1 MKNMKHRLLCLLML
15 LSLLPCATWAQTFVN
30 LTPRPKTMTV
40 KTGSLALPSQVSISY
55 SALDESSISEV
66 NQFAADYQN
75 ATGANVT
82 VAADDA
88 SALIQVVLLP
98 SSSTLKNAGYKID
111 VTSTSIKVQ
120 AKEALGFFY
129 AFQSI
134 KKMLPANVMAGV
146 KDAKISSFTLP
157 LVSITDEPRFE
168 YRGFMLDV
176 ARHFFTVE
184 EVKHM
189 LDIMAYYKLNV
200 FHWHL
205 SDDQGW
211 RVEIKKYPKL
221 TSVASIAPNCRFT
234 DMDELTQY
242 WINKPYGPYFYTQ
255 EEIKDVIAYAK
266 KLHIDVV
273 PEIDM
278 PGHFCAALTAY
289 PEFSCTPNG
298 THTVQ
303 IDGGIYSDV
312 LNVANPKAVQFA
324 KDVLEELIELF
335 PSEYIHIGGDECPTT
350 AWQGNKQCQEAYAE
364 LGLTDYRQ
372 LQSHFI
378 QQMSEFV
385 KAKGR
390 KLSVWNEAITANGT
404 DLNIMKNTG
413 ATVYCWT
420 GADAAVNKAKE
431 LGLPSIYTPWG
442 PYYINRRQ
450 GSSELDPPGAGDG
463 TDNVQKTYETN
474 PPTNTTYGVQGTFWT
489 EHVSD
494 AKYMQW
500 LALPRLLAIAEN
512 GWTPQSRKD
521 FSDFQKRMTA
531 DTTLLNY
538 GNYRYCKYKMLGEDG
553 SASSSIVYPLVN
565 TQEKKYYYRII
576 SGGTD
581 ATRLGRCIE
590 LLSEGSSLIS
600 EYSAK
605 GAKVGVIWTSPQAT
619 EADANYDYQWW
630 SIEEDPANKGH
641 FAIVCKALPNGSL
654 NPNPSAQTTAGRWSY
669 DNDKKNYSFQLGT
682 GAHGKKGNNY
692 YYTIASDKVSG
703 QFFNSSMAGQGLAVN
718 VYNRPTDGAGGQWEF
733 APLEDYGQGTGTV
746 ITFDYLEEGKTYI
759 FSNAV
764 ESFEAT
770 TISDNGIGTNLQHST
785 DATAPNAWIVENST
799 INADGS
805 QSLKLKNVSTNRYIA
820 SVGTYTTHKGF
831 PVTLSKTATA
841 TVTLSYVPAYDDLR
855 IKLDS
860 KSLFPL
866 PSGEVCAGSTI
877 QGASYDAARGQGSE
891 WIAQEV
897 NVVTFNCVDD
907 QGNALGSIV
916 KSIPTTT
923 TEITEA
929 ECPVFKNTAFTSI
942 ETEGENVYKVTYK
955 RQAYAVVYHCCDE
968 KGAIIDEVE
977 VACPIGEMH
986 TVALPTPKYYEL
998 KQTDVNEGD
1007 KLSISADTIFNVVFT
1022 TDAITGV
1029 KKPGNPVTSLV
1040 NGHSY
1045 LFYDATT
1052 ASGRS
1057 GYRLVEEGSLNIN
1070 RSVSGEGLK
1079 PNAVWTISGNN
1090 KSFKVKNEYLGVY
1103 VPVLQRSQPATAAK
1117 TGDTFTFNLN
1127 SDGYTWNVKG
1137 SNGQYW
1143 DGNESGALVGWNGG
1157 TGHPIC
1163 ISTFYAQPYFT
1174 VNIVCQNED
1183 ATPLSETTELVKAGE
1198 AYTLTLP
1205 AINGHAIVSTTG
1217 NEGYTGTVE
1226 NHLNIVVTYKAV
1238 TDGINTVTK
1247 DNANL
1252 TGIFDMQG
1260 RRLNRIGQ
1268 QGIYIVNGQK
1278 IIVK

>member
-1 MKNMKHRLLCLLML
+1 MKHRLLCFLML
-15 LSLLPCATWAQTFVN
+15 LSLLPCATWAQSFVN

-40 KTGSLALPSQVSISY
+40 KTGSLTLPSNFTISY
-55 SALDESSISEV
+55 SALDESSVSEI
-66 NQFAADYQN
+66 NQFAADYQY
-75 ATGANVT
+75 ATGGNVI

-88 SALIQVVLLP
+88 TALIQVALLP
-98 SSSTLKNAGYKID
+98 SSSTLKDGGYKID
-111 VTSTSIKVQ
+111 VTSTGVKVQ

-146 KDAKISSFTLP
+146 KDATISSFALP
-157 LVSITDEPRFE
+157 LVSITDEPRFA

-176 ARHFFTVE
+176 ARHFFTVD
-184 EVKHM
+184 EVKRM
-189 LDIMAYYKLNV
+189 LDVMSYYKMNV

-205 SDDQGW
+205 SEDQGW
-211 RVEIKKYPKL
+211 RIEIKKYPKL

-234 DMDELTQY
+234 DMDERTQY

-255 EEIKDVIAYAK
+255 EQVKDVVAYAK

-278 PGHFCAALTAY
+278 PGHFCAALAAY

-324 KDVLEELIELF
+324 KDVLEEIIDLF
-335 PSEYIHIGGDECPTT
+335 PSEYIHIGGDECPTS
-350 AWQGNKQCQEAYAE
+350 AWQNNKECQEAYAQ
-364 LGLTDYRQ
+364 LGLTNYRQ

-378 QQMSEFV
+378 QEMAEFV
-385 KAKGR
+385 QSKGR
-390 KLSVWNEAITANGT
+390 KLSVWNEAITADGA
-404 DLNIMKNTG
+404 DLNIMKETG

-420 GADAAVNKAKE
+420 GADAAVNKANQ

-442 PYYINRRQ
+442 PYYINRKQ
-450 GSSELDPPGAGDG
+450 GNSELDPPGAGDG

-474 PPTNTTYGVQGTFWT
+474 PASGTTYGVQGTFWT

-494 AKYMQW
+494 AKYMEW

-512 GWTPQSRKD
+512 GWTPQARKD

-538 GNYRYCKYKMLGEDG
+538 GNYRYCKYKMLGEG
-553 SASSSIVYPLVN
+553 SSTPSSIVYPLAN
-565 TQEKKYYYRII
+565 TQDKKYYYRII

-581 ATRLGRCIE
+581 ATRSGRCIE
-590 LLSEGSSLIS
+590 LISEGSSLIS
-600 EYSAK
+600 QYSAK
-605 GAKVGVIWTSPQAT
+605 GAKVGVIWTSPQAN
-619 EADANYDYQWW
+619 EGDANYDYQWW

-641 FAIVCKALPNGSL
+641 FAIVCKALPDGSL

-669 DNDKKNYSFQLGT
+669 DNNKKNYSFQLGT
-682 GAHGKKGNNY
+682 GATGKKGNNY
-692 YYTIASDKVSG
+692 YYTIASDNVSG
-703 QFFNSSMAGQGLAVN
+703 QYLNSSMSGQGLAVN

-733 APLEDYGQGTGTV
+733 SPLEDYGQGAGTV
-746 ITFDYLEEGKTYI
+746 VKFDYLENGKTYT
-759 FSNAV
+759 FTNAV
-764 ESFEAT
+764 DGFEAT
-770 TISDNGIGTNLQHST
+770 TIADNGVGTSLKHST
-785 DATAPNAWIVENST
+785 DAYASNAWIVENAT
-799 INADGS
+799 VNEDGS
-805 QSLKLKNVSTNRYIA
+805 QTLNLKNAATGRYIS
-820 SVGTYTTHKGF
+820 SVGSYTTQKGF
-831 PVTLSKTATA
+831 PVSLSETATGN
-841 TVTLSYVPAYDDLR
+841 VTLSYVPAHKDLR

-866 PSGEVCAGSTI
+866 PSGEVYAGSTI

-891 WIAQEV
+891 WTAQEV
-897 NVVTFNCVDD
+897 KVITFKCFDD
-907 QGNALGSIV
+907 QKNLLGVIV
-916 KSIPTTT
+916 KSIPATT
-923 TEITEA
+923 TEITEK
-929 ECPVFKNTAFTSI
+929 ECPTFKNTVFQTI
-942 ETEGENVYKVTYK
+942 ENESENVYKVTYK
-955 RQAYAVVYHCCDE
+955 RQAYAVVYHCTDD
-968 KGAIIDEVE
+968 KGAIIEDTE
-977 VACPIGEMH
+977 VACPVGETH
-986 TVALPTPKYYEL
+986 VVAIPTPKYYDF
-998 KQTDVNEGD
+998 K
-1007 KLSISADTIFNVVFT
+1007 SADVKDGDVLTISSDTTINVTFT

-1029 KKPGNPVTSLV
+1029 KKPGTSVTSLV

-1052 ASGRS
+1052 ATGRS
-1057 GYRLVEEGSLNIN
+1057 GYRLVEEGSLAIN
-1070 RSVSGEGLK
+1070 RNTNGNDLK

-1090 KSFKVKNEYLGVY
+1090 KSFKVKNEYLDVF
-1103 VPVLQRSQPATAAK
+1103 VPVLQRSQPTTAAK

-1127 SDGYTWNVKG
+1127 SDGETWNIKG

-1143 DGNESGALVGWNGG
+1143 DGNENGALVGWNGG

-1174 VNIVCQNED
+1174 VKIVCQD
-1183 ATPLSETTELVKAGE
+1183 QDDTVLSETTELIKAGE
-1198 AYTLTLP
+1198 AYTLSLP
-1205 AINGHAIVSTTG
+1205 TISGHVITSTTG
-1217 NEGYTGTVE
+1217 NEDFTGTVE
-1226 NHLNIVVTYKAV
+1226 SNLTITATYKVV
-1238 TDGINTVTK
+1238 TDGINTITPDAEAASSV
-1247 DNANL
+1247 
-1252 TGIFDMQG
+1252 GIYDLQG
-1260 RRLNRIGQ
+1260 RRLSHIGQ